1 MTTIKS
7 HKNIIDLI
15 LSFPGLHNTR
25 SLDSEVCE
33 PDMMTKMV
41 EGMLPSFTKK
51 MNPLKLPD
59 IMQKVP
65 ETDILVSFNNGFV
78 NGLSNLKLQGTCITK
93 SGSEWTMKTN
103 IKIDEVKAGY
113 DAR

>member
-1 MTTIKS
+1 M
-7 HKNIIDLI
+7 NMIDLI
-15 LSFPGLHNTR
+15 LSFTGLHNMR

-51 MNPLKLPD
+51 MNPLKLPE

-78 NGLSNLKLQGTCITK
+78 NGLSNLKLQGTCIAK
-93 SGSEWTMKTN
+93 SGSEWTLKTN

>member
-1 MTTIKS
+1 M
-7 HKNIIDLI
+7 IDLI
-15 LSFPGLHNTR
+15 LSFAGLHNTR

-78 NGLSNLKLQGTCITK
+78 NGLTNLKLQGTCIAK